1 MLKFF
6 RQPITP
12 WCNLDLLNVWI
23 GKRSMGKSFIEN
35 DQRYCRLKSP
45 LTPYYQVDSFFV
57 SVVAAKPRIKKRPH
71 RFQTMRP
78 LVMTM
83 TSL

>member
-45 LTPYYQVDSFFV
+45 LTPYYQVDS
-57 SVVAAKPRIKKRPH
+57 
-71 RFQTMRP
+71 
-78 LVMTM
+78 
-83 TSL
+83 